1 MPSKSK
7 AKGNRYEREIVNLA
21 KEYGLESK
29 RAWGS
34 DGRSLGL
41 HPEVDLT
48 IENYT
53 VQCKVRKRIAEWLK
67 PEEQIG
73 DLHLQCVKESR
84 GKSYAIIPM
93 NQFLVIIVDLK
104 RLEKIESHMNQGV
117 EQE

>member
-1 MPSKSK
+1 VPSKSK
-7 AKGNRYEREIVNLA
+7 AKGNRFEREVVKLA

-41 HPEVDLT
+41 HPEVDIT
-48 IENYT
+48 IEEYT

-67 PEEQIG
+67 PSEQIG
-73 DLHLQCVKESR
+73 GLHLQCVKESR
-84 GKSYAIIPM
+84 GQMYAIMSMTDLMEIM
-93 NQFLVIIVDLK
+93 VRLKTLSGDLK
-104 RLEKIESHMNQGV
+104 QGR

>member
-7 AKGNRYEREIVNLA
+7 AKGNRFEREVVKLA
-21 KEYGLESK
+21 KEYGLESN

-48 IENYT
+48 IEEYT

-67 PEEQIG
+67 PSEQIEG
-73 DLHLQCVKESR
+73 LHLQCVKESR
-84 GKSYAIIPM
+84 GQIYAIMSMTDLMSIM
-93 NQFLVIIVDLK
+93 VRLKTLSGDLK
-104 RLEKIESHMNQGV
+104 QKQ

>member
-7 AKGNRYEREIVNLA
+7 AKGNRYERECVNKAL
-21 KEYGLESK
+21 EHGLESK

-48 IENYT
+48 IEEYT

-67 PEEQIG
+67 PSEQIG
-73 DLHLQCVKESR
+73 GLHLQCVKESR
-84 GKSYAIIPM
+84 GQIYAIISM
-93 NQFLVIIVDLK
+93 TDLMKIMVRLKTLNGDLK
-104 RLEKIESHMNQGV
+104 Q
-117 EQE
+117 EQEQE